1 MGSGTDTAGPV
12 RRFVIENFL
21 FGRDTE
27 LGDQDSFLESGIVDS
42 TGVLQL
48 VSFLE
53 STYGIQVRDEELL
66 PENLDSIDRISE
78 YLTRKLSL

>member
-1 MGSGTDTAGPV
+1 MVSGTDTAGPV

>member
-1 MGSGTDTAGPV
+1 
-12 RRFVIENFL
+12 
-21 FGRDTE
+21 
-27 LGDQDSFLESGIVDS
+27 VDS